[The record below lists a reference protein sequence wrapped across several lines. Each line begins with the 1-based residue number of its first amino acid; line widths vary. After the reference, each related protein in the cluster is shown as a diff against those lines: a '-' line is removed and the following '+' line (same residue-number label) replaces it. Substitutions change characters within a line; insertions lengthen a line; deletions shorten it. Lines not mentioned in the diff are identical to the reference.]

1 MRPMAV
7 ASAVLTVTLLCLGI
21 AVATGQVGAPA
32 GLLPD
37 PGTTA
42 LAGPSPDRS
51 TAADPG
57 GQGVERSTRLQRRP
71 DGSSGTPRRSGAAS
85 PSKAAT
91 LGPTELQPADPS
103 ERQLADEAE
112 SLSGADPLPGSV
124 PSSAPLPSASS
135 LPGAGSLPSAS
146 SLPSAGSV
154 PGWEPPPVG
163 EAARF
168 RVASFNVLGASHT
181 APGGNKKGWAPASR
195 RMVWAVQLLRGLRPD
210 LIGFQELE
218 VPQHRDFARLTHG
231 RFGVF
236 PGADRQRGS
245 VRNSIAW
252 DRSTW
257 QLVRADS
264 IPVPYFHGKR
274 VLMPF
279 VRLQHR
285 SSGREVY
292 VINIHNPATTR
303 RWGDNERWRD
313 LANAIEIRLVNRLRA
328 TTGLPVLL
336 MGDFN
341 ERQEAFCR
349 TTTQTN
355 MQAANGGSSG
365 AGPCRPPA
373 TAGIDWI
380 FGSPG
385 IRFSNY
391 TRHQTGLVRQTT
403 DHPVVGTGAELSA
416 PGR

>member
-1 MRPMAV
+1 M
-7 ASAVLTVTLLCLGI
+7 
-21 AVATGQVGAPA
+21 
-32 GLLPD
+32 
-37 PGTTA
+37 
-42 LAGPSPDRS
+42 
-51 TAADPG
+51 
-57 GQGVERSTRLQRRP
+57 
-71 DGSSGTPRRSGAAS
+71 
-85 PSKAAT
+85 
-91 LGPTELQPADPS
+91 
-103 ERQLADEAE
+103 
-112 SLSGADPLPGSV
+112 
-124 PSSAPLPSASS
+124 
-135 LPGAGSLPSAS
+135 
-146 SLPSAGSV
+146 
-154 PGWEPPPVG
+154 
-163 EAARF
+163 
-168 RVASFNVLGASHT
+168 ASFNVLGASHT

-349 TTTQTN
+349 TTAQTN

-403 DHPVVGTGAELSA
+403 DHPVVVTGAELSA